1 MQLKLYNRAAVSLK
15 KAQHLAEKA
24 GVASELTEN
33 YFRFARL
40 DSALGNMTEAYVWMK
55 KYTALKE
62 KIFNSEKSGQIT
74 QMQAAFDAERK
85 DRTIE
90 MLAKEKDYQQSEKV
104 TQRLIFVAGV
114 IVLLIILAGLLYFLR
129 QKHKTNR
136 ILNEQKNHSEKLNQ
150 LKDKLFS
157 IIAHDL
163 KGPLH
168 SLKALL
174 NLATSN
180 NISEAELKYLL
191 GTIGH
196 NTQYTTDLVDNLLMW
211 AKDNLQGS
219 SITPQAFDLTALV
232 QNNIQLL
239 NPQAEKKGIKIQY
252 TMERS
257 VGAYADR
264 NMIDLVLRN
273 ILSNAIKFTPDS
285 GIVTVSVG
293 REHSDTTVS
302 IKDTGLGI
310 RKELHGKLFSN
321 QNYSTPG
328 TANEK
333 GTGLG
338 LILCKEFV
346 EKNDGKIS
354 VKSAE
359 GSGSTFTFT
368 IPSAVMKELD
378 DDVASPALACA

>member
-1 MQLKLYNRAAVSLK
+1 MQS
-15 KAQHLAEKA
+15 
-24 GVASELTEN
+24 
-33 YFRFARL
+33 
-40 DSALGNMTEAYVWMK
+40 
-55 KYTALKE
+55 
-62 KIFNSEKSGQIT
+62 
-74 QMQAAFDAERK
+74 AFDTERK

-90 MLAKEKDYQQSEKV
+90 MLAKEKDYQESQKV
-104 TQRLIFVAGV
+104 TQRLIFVAGL
-114 IVLLIILAGLLYFLR
+114 IVLLIILLGLIYFLR

-136 ILNEQKNHSEKLNQ
+136 ILNEQKNHSEELNH

-196 NTQYTTDLVDNLLMW
+196 NTEYTTDLVDNLLMW

-219 SITPQAFDLTALV
+219 SITPQTLDLTELV

-252 TMERS
+252 SKGRS
-257 VGAYADR
+257 EGVYADR

-285 GIVTVSVG
+285 GVVTVSVG
-293 REHSDTTVS
+293 AEHSHTTVS
-302 IKDTGLGI
+302 IRDTGVGI
-310 RKELHGKLFSN
+310 RKELHGKLFGN

-346 EKNDGKIS
+346 EKNGGKIS

-368 IPSAVMKELD
+368 IPSAEVKELAVD
-378 DDVASPALACA
+378 TVTTELTYALQG